1 MDAALLDMMRSGR
14 NKHWA
19 ETMINLEARKLI
31 NTANHVSSA
40 HLSNGMTQV
49 KFVQEIRDLI
59 EKEFAAARRAKSDE
73 ECVACIRNLRIEME
87 NLQEQDRMLRMKAAK
102 LYAKVEFVKENNKIV
117 GYVISAVNV
126 VMAGAEI
133 ATGLTLIGSMTPM
146 GILAGAVLVIDGAN
160 GISKIF
166 ELRYGY
172 KKHRRFSG

>member
-102 LYAKVEFVKENNKIV
+102 L
-117 GYVISAVNV
+117 
-126 VMAGAEI
+126 
-133 ATGLTLIGSMTPM
+133 
-146 GILAGAVLVIDGAN
+146 
-160 GISKIF
+160 
-166 ELRYGY
+166 
-172 KKHRRFSG
+172 